1 MIFIQGTIVYKIHF
15 RQVPNFIQYL
25 NNKQLKQGNKQ
36 KEINKRKEI
45 KKKKQTKQNKKTHI
59 FKDAWNSLP
68 GTYNPNFSH

>member
-1 MIFIQGTIVYKIHF
+1 MCYRQIVIFIQGTIVYKIHF

-45 KKKKQTKQNKKTHI
+45 KKNETNETKQKKHT
-59 FKDAWNSLP
+59 FSKML
-68 GTYNPNFSH
+68 GTSWHL